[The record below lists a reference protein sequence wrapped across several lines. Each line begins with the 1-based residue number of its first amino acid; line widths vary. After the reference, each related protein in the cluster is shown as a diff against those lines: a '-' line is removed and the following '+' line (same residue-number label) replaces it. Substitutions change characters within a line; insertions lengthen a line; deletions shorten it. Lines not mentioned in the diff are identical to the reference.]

1 MALCNP
7 GKERIHEFV
16 KDVDHKRKHAPLNN
30 FTMCNLM
37 AEGMLTAKSL
47 FPKEFESYEFDG
59 RQYLRKTWG
68 ELKRRA
74 ALGVDVST
82 EMDDLRTYAAK
93 CPGFAQE
100 LDALQLNGL
109 SDGTERVVRRLRAAI
124 GNLGVRRLRQQIRAS
139 QLARRLEVGAIGSG
153 FYASGD
159 HFGFADVLG
168 CAKFL
173 QRAIDN
179 CNNKAAV
186 PSSDVKPADG
196 IANLHAT
203 TQNLAE

>member
-1 MALCNP
+1 
-7 GKERIHEFV
+7 
-16 KDVDHKRKHAPLNN
+16 
-30 FTMCNLM
+30 M
-37 AEGMLTAKSL
+37 AELK
-47 FPKEFESYEFDG
+47 K
-59 RQYLRKTWG
+59 RQ
-68 ELKRRA
+68 

-82 EMDDLRTYAAK
+82 EMEELRHYAAK
-93 CPGFAQE
+93 YPVLLQEFAGSQ
-100 LDALQLNGL
+100 LDGL
-109 SDGTERVVRRLRAAI
+109 LKRKERVVRRLRAAI

-159 HFGFADVLG
+159 HFEFADVLG
-168 CAKFL
+168 CAKFV

-186 PSSDVKPADG
+186 PSSDAKPANG
-196 IANLHAT
+196 VANLHAT